1 VVSVICDAINNRD
14 VLSFYYDGGIRI
26 VEPFCYGIST
36 AGNPVLRGYQI
47 DGYSSSGNPI
57 GWKLF
62 KVSEMSDISLTGNK
76 FTDIRPHYNP
86 TDKSMY
92 RIICNV

>member
-1 VVSVICDAINNRD
+1 MSFDICSAIKNREVIQ
-14 VLSFYYDGGIRI
+14 FYYEGGIRI
-26 VEPFCYGIST
+26 VEPFCYGEST
-36 AGNPVLRGYQI
+36 KGNLVLRGYQV

-62 KVSEMSDISLTGNK
+62 IVDNMHNISLTGRK
-76 FTDIRPHYNP
+76 FSGLRPDYNP
-86 TDKSMY
+86 NDRGMV